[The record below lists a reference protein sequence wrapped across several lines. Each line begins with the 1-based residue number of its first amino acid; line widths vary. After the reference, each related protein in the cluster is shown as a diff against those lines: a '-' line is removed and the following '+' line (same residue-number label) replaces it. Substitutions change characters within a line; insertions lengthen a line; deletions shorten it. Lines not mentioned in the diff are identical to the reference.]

1 MRWKPEASHVGE
13 KAPDELSY
21 RQGHGLVHITVF
33 DSVVLVLEG
42 DLVIVE
48 GDQAAV

>member
-13 KAPDELSY
+13 KAADELGY
-21 RQGHGLVHITVF
+21 RQGHGLVQITVF
-33 DSVVLVLEG
+33 GSVVLPLEG
-42 DLVIVE
+42 DLIVVE